1 MNDITS
7 SGQVD
12 FFGLKRILIISV
24 LSVAYLLLSYW
35 LLGFR
40 PEQFVLIILFNT
52 LYFISAST
60 RKFILGF
67 AIFIVY
73 WIIFDY
79 MKAFPNYNY
88 ASVHIESLYLV
99 EKKIFGIDSSGIRLT
114 PNEYWLAH
122 GNKFLDVLSGLFYLA
137 WIPFPLIFGAY
148 LFYNNK
154 KLFFYFS
161 FTFFLVNILGFIIY
175 YSYPAAPPWYIQQY
189 GFHFYPST
197 PGTTAGLAKFDKILH
212 VDIFKSIY
220 EKSSNVFAAMPS
232 LHSAYPLIV
241 VYYGIRNKMG
251 LINLFYAF
259 IMMGIWFAAVYT
271 GHHYILDILAGII
284 CGILG
289 IILFNFLISK
299 SRIFNEWIGQL
310 VRKTS

>member
-1 MNDITS
+1 MNDITR

-12 FFGLKRILIISV
+12 FFGLRRILTLSV
-24 LSVAYLLLSYW
+24 LSVVYLLLSYW

-40 PEQFVLIILFNT
+40 PEQFVLIILFNA

-67 AIFIVY
+67 SIFIVY

-88 ASVHIESLYLV
+88 ASVHIESLYQA
-99 EKKIFGIDSSGIRLT
+99 EKKIFGIDSSGSRIT
-114 PNEYWLAH
+114 PNEYWLVH
-122 GNKFLDVLSGLFYLA
+122 GNKFLDVLSGIFYLA
-137 WIPFPLIFGAY
+137 WIPLPLIFGAY

-175 YSYPAAPPWYIQQY
+175 YSYPAAPPWYIQQN
-189 GFHFYPST
+189 GFSFYPST
-197 PGTTAGLAKFDKILH
+197 PGTTAGLAKFDKIFH
-212 VDIFKSIY
+212 ADIFKSIY

-241 VYYGIRNKMG
+241 FYYGIRNKMG
-251 LINLFYAF
+251 ISNLLFAIF
-259 IMMGIWFAAVYT
+259 MTGIWFAAVYT
-271 GHHYILDILAGII
+271 SHHYILDIFAGII
-284 CGILG
+284 CGIAG

-299 SRIFNEWIGQL
+299 SKALDQWIDQL
-310 VRKTS
+310 VRITS